1 MLQFSLLS
9 LLACNPVLPIKRI
22 LRCSPA
28 SNVHSRCAY
37 SWYRGMCMNIV
48 QIGSCWNLINNTRDA
63 VLSAHQWGFELCRE
77 DLQRWTSEAE
87 LTFGS
92 LSFVAEA
99 MSRRNAF
106 LQNARLLQHPGG
118 GTFDRCSAYEHVC
131 WSASRSWPVL
141 RGKPLPKKGLDAL
154 CIFGI
159 CGSVRRSLFVVSH
172 GGLKAR
178 HAKIIRK
185 LSVNLPDPGCQSW
198 RWPFFAVHM
207 HMYEASCRPWG
218 FLCPARPGRLEFQS
232 RRGRSLGCCAVLSF
246 AFLRTCRPGKHSKKS
261 QSPHCHDKFKLH
273 DCLQS
278 NTWPLV

>member
-1 MLQFSLLS
+1 M
-9 LLACNPVLPIKRI
+9 CI
-22 LRCSPA
+22 PA
-28 SNVHSRCAY
+28 VKHPFCQ
-37 SWYRGMCMNIV
+37 GMCINIV
-48 QIGSCWNLINNTRDA
+48 QIGPCCSLINNTRDA

-77 DLQRWTSEAE
+77 VLQRWTREAE

-92 LSFVAEA
+92 LSSVAED
-99 MSRRNAF
+99 M
-106 LQNARLLQHPGG
+106 QNARLLQHPGG

-131 WSASRSWPVL
+131 WSASRCWPVL

-198 RWPFFAVHM
+198 RWPFFVVIVVRM
-207 HMYEASCRPWG
+207 HMYEASCRPWP
-218 FLCPARPGRLEFQS
+218 FLCPVRPGRLEFQS

-246 AFLRTCRPGKHSKKS
+246 AFLRTCRPEKHSKKS

-273 DCLQS
+273 GCLQS
-278 NTWPLV
+278 NTAPSLDV